1 MLGICL
7 VCKSRTE
14 VTEHHAKEME
24 RRPDGKYQ
32 SVTLCDAC
40 HKLHEKYVNALMT
53 LGYNPDKLKVSHV
66 EFQSEKKDDLS
77 KGVKL

>member
-32 SVTLCDAC
+32 SVTLSDPC

>member
-24 RRPDGKYQ
+24 RKPDGKYQ
-32 SVTLCDAC
+32 SITLCEQC
-40 HKLHEKYVNALMT
+40 HVFHEKYVNALKT
-53 LGYNPDKLKVSHV
+53 LGYNPDKLKITPI
-66 EFQSEKKDDLS
+66 E
-77 KGVKL
+77 

>member
-24 RRPDGKYQ
+24 RKPDGKYQ
-32 SVTLCDAC
+32 SITLCDPC
-40 HKLHEKYVNALMT
+40 HVFHEKYVNALVT
-53 LGYNPDKLKVSHV
+53 LGYNPDKLKVTHI
-66 EFQSEKKDDLS
+66 EIEGEKKDNLS